1 MKMNPFIKYFILI
14 LCLCSAV
21 NLEAQQKAAKS
32 KKSKRT
38 KFVTPTPIPP
48 DEVKTTFKILSHV
61 FIWQPEKDTNLPPS
75 FLYRE
80 VLEMQTDTVV
90 IKRFYTKKPME
101 YQTNFY
107 VDYGANEDNEI
118 YVVKTEKAHYT
129 VNYETIS
136 IWNATTKRYDKYEI
150 SADGYLVGFGKLVN
164 LKTKRIYIRD
174 GIHNSIGTKEIG
186 Q

>member
-1 MKMNPFIKYFILI
+1 MKMNPFIKYFILV
-14 LCLCSAV
+14 LCLCCAV

-48 DEVKTTFKILSHV
+48 DEVKTTFKTLSHV

-107 VDYGANEDNEI
+107 IDYGANEDNEI
-118 YVVKTEKAHYT
+118 YVVKTEKAIT
-129 VNYETIS
+129 PFTMKRFPFGMLLQKDMINTKFQQM
-136 IWNATTKRYDKYEI
+136 TTWWVLE
-150 SADGYLVGFGKLVN
+150 N
-164 LKTKRIYIRD
+164 LST
-174 GIHNSIGTKEIG
+174 
-186 Q
+186 

>member
-1 MKMNPFIKYFILI
+1 MNLLIKLFIPI

-21 NLEAQQKAAKS
+21 NMEAQQKAAKS
-32 KKSKRT
+32 KKSKKT

-48 DEVKTTFKILSHV
+48 DEIKSIFKTQSHV

-80 VLEMQTDTVV
+80 ELEMQTDTVV

-101 YQTNFY
+101 YHTNFY
-107 VDYGANEDNEI
+107 VDYDSNEDNKI
-118 YVVKTEKAHYT
+118 YVVKTERAHYT
-129 VNYETIS
+129 VYYETIS
-136 IWNATTKRYDKYEI
+136 IWNANTKKYDKYKI
-150 SADGYLVGFGKLVN
+150 SEDGYLMGFGKLVN
-164 LKTKRIYIRD
+164 VKTKKIYIRD
-174 GIHNSIGTKEIG
+174 GIHNSIGTKEIS